1 MTELLSWV
9 DIGPVSGIPQQ
20 GARTLQTQ
28 TDRIAIF
35 RTHDNQVY
43 ALLDR
48 CPHKQG
54 PLAQGIVHGHF
65 VTCPLH
71 NMVFSLETGEAQGLD
86 DGCAAKV
93 ECQIIDGTVRVGL
106 TPLQAGLRHA
116 G

>member
-1 MTELLSWV
+1 MSDNLTWV
-9 DIGPVSGIPQQ
+9 EVGPASAIPQQ
-20 GARTLQTQ
+20 GARTLQTE

-35 RTHDNQVY
+35 RTLDDQVF

-54 PLAQGIVHGHF
+54 PLAQGIVHSHF

-71 NMVFSLETGEAQGLD
+71 NMVFSLETGEAQGPD

-93 ECQIIDGTVRVGL
+93 ECQVVNGVVRVGL
-106 TPLQAGLRHA
+106 TELQAGLRHA